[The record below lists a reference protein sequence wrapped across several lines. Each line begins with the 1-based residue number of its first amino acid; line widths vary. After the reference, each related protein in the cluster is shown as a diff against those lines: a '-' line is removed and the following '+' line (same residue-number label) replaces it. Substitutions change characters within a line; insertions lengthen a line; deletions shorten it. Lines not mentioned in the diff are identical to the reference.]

1 MKPTI
6 MMIATRI
13 KCSLLLVFLVVLF
26 SSCDEDQALKK
37 VNYHLSDTISQWL
50 VSDSV
55 FMRFEM
61 FDNNGISRE
70 YFMHANEHDE
80 TLGSSYFMGIKT
92 QVSFTEY
99 YFQRFWSN
107 YSDEFS
113 ISLYPSYNDDV
124 YGEQIHFSMNNLSF
138 HYDNK
143 LNLVTNIHLG
153 SHYLNLRITSEGVED
168 DSLILSSLSFPG
180 LITINGQKYSNLFH
194 FKLDD
199 LQEYWDDYTIT
210 DIYYAH
216 GVGLL
221 RYDMNNGLIFTRK

>member
-1 MKPTI
+1 MTF
-6 MMIATRI
+6 ATKI
-13 KCSLLLVFLVVLF
+13 NSSILLIFLVVLF
-26 SSCDEDQALKK
+26 SSCAEDQALKK

-61 FDNNGISRE
+61 TDNNGINRE

-99 YFQRFWSN
+99 YFQRFRSN

-124 YGEQIHFSMNNLSF
+124 YGEQIHFSLNDLSF
-138 HYDNK
+138 HYDNH
-143 LNLVTNIHLG
+143 LNIITNIYMG

-168 DSLILSSLSFPG
+168 DSLISSSLCFPG
-180 LITINGQKYSNLFH
+180 SFSINGKEYSKLFH
-194 FKLDD
+194 FKLND
-199 LQEYWDDYTIT
+199 LKEYWDDYTIT
-210 DIYYAH
+210 DIYYAQ